1 MSAGGGHGFF
11 EDAVLAS
18 EGRRWPPPPPRKD
31 RASDTPAAAAFLRR
45 RSRRRARA
53 AAAAFCLHCR
63 GRLVVRDSVSAF
75 ERCERWRRVRCVVF
89 FVVRWADDPRL
100 VWPASP
106 LPTERSGWVVV
117 GVEVVGVE
125 VVGVDDVAV
134 SVGVGV
140 EAVAVSVGVAVDVV
154 AASVGVEAVVEAVVE
169 AGSCAS
175 TGSTTP
181 PKVAVNAVV
190 ATRTIS
196 FARAVMGTGS
206 PFRR

>member
-1 MSAGGGHGFF
+1 M
-11 EDAVLAS
+11 
-18 EGRRWPPPPPRKD
+18 
-31 RASDTPAAAAFLRR
+31 
-45 RSRRRARA
+45 
-53 AAAAFCLHCR
+53 
-63 GRLVVRDSVSAF
+63 AF

-154 AASVGVEAVVEAVVE
+154 AASVGVEAVVEPVVE

>member
-1 MSAGGGHGFF
+1 M
-11 EDAVLAS
+11 
-18 EGRRWPPPPPRKD
+18 
-31 RASDTPAAAAFLRR
+31 
-45 RSRRRARA
+45 
-53 AAAAFCLHCR
+53 
-63 GRLVVRDSVSAF
+63 
-75 ERCERWRRVRCVVF
+75 
-89 FVVRWADDPRL
+89 
-100 VWPASP
+100 WPASP

-154 AASVGVEAVVEAVVE
+154 AASVGVEAVVESVVE

-175 TGSTTP
+175 TGRTTP

-196 FARAVMGTGS
+196 FARTVMGTGS